1 MLRWIRYFMLI
12 FISGAAY
19 ATPEINVKQ
28 SDSSLPD
35 LGSEAA
41 LQEEQNN
48 KGKSLKERGVNYV
61 AESAQQGFENL
72 TPEALESQARSY
84 LQGQITSS
92 AQSYIEGALSPYGK
106 VRSNLS
112 IGQDGSLDGSS
123 IDYFVPL
130 YDSQKSVYF
139 SQLSAQRKEER
150 TIGNIG
156 FGVRHNFDKWLLG
169 GNIFYDYDF
178 TRGHR
183 RLGLGTEAWTDY
195 LKLSGNYYH
204 PLSDWKDSKDFDFY
218 LERPARGWDV
228 RAEAWLPSYPQL
240 GGKVVFEQYYG
251 DEVALFGTDNLEKDP
266 YAVTLGVN
274 YQPVPLLTV
283 GADYKAGTGDN
294 SDLSVNATINYQFGV
309 PLKDQLNSDN
319 VKVAHSLMGSRHD
332 FVERNNFIV
341 LEYKEKDPL
350 DVTLW
355 LKADATNEHPECVIK
370 DTPEEA
376 VGLEKCKW
384 TINALINHHYKIISA
399 SWQAKNNAARTLVM
413 PVVKA
418 NTITEGNNNHWN
430 LVLPAWQYSS
440 DKAEQEKLNTWRV
453 RLALEDE
460 KGNRQNSGVVEIT
473 VQQDRKIELIVN
485 NIADVPEEN
494 NHSHEASAQADGVDG
509 VVMDLDVTDSFGDD
523 TDRNGNTLPEDN
535 LSPQLYDAQDKK
547 VTLTNKPCSTENPCV
562 FIAKQDKEKGTVTL
576 SSTLPGTFRW
586 KAKAAPYDDSNYVDV
601 TFLGAGGNDVNA
613 FIYRVSATNPVNLID
628 NEKEHLPVDNA
639 YRFVLWRDANKD
651 GVFQQSEKLTEEEMT
666 QYDYQWEFTGQSVN
680 GYTGAQTNT
689 SNEDIVIPATNEEAV
704 QKFGAQKQDGVQGYG
719 LRVVYSKH

>member
-156 FGVRHNFDKWLLG
+156 FGVRHNLDKWLLG

-266 YAVTLGVN
+266 YAVTLGMN

-651 GVFQQSEKLTEEEMT
+651 GVFQQSEKLTEEQMT

>member
-48 KGKSLKERGVNYV
+48 NGKSLKERGVNYV

-418 NTITEGNNNHWN
+418 NTITEGNNNHWT

>member
-1 MLRWIRYFMLI
+1 MLL
-12 FISGAAY
+12 FISA
-19 ATPEINVKQ
+19 ATPAAEINSKQ
-28 SDSSLPD
+28 NESLPD
-35 LGSEAA
+35 LGSQAA
-41 LQEEQNN
+41 QQVEQTD
-48 KGKSLKERGVNYV
+48 KGKSLKERGADYV
-61 AESAQQGFENL
+61 IDSATQGFENL

-84 LQGQITSS
+84 LQSQITST
-92 AQSYIEGALSPYGK
+92 AQSYIEDTLSPYGK

-112 IGQDGSLDGSS
+112 IGQGGDLDGSS
-123 IDYFVPL
+123 IDYFVPW
-130 YDSQKSVYF
+130 YDNQTTVYF
-139 SQLSAQRKEER
+139 SQFSAQRKEDR

-156 FGVRHNFDKWLLG
+156 IGVRHNFDEWLLG

-183 RLGLGTEAWTDY
+183 RLGLGTEAW
-195 LKLSGNYYH
+195 
-204 PLSDWKDSKDFDFY
+204 
-218 LERPARGWDV
+218 
-228 RAEAWLPSYPQL
+228 LPSYPQL
-240 GGKVVFEQYYG
+240 GGKIVFEQYYG

-266 YAVTLGVN
+266 YAVTLGLN

-283 GADYKAGTGDN
+283 GTDYKAGTGDN
-294 SDLSVNATINYQFGV
+294 SDVSINATLNYQFGV
-309 PLKDQLNSDN
+309 PLKDQLDSDK
-319 VKVAHSLMGSRHD
+319 VKAVHSLMGSRQD

-370 DTPEEA
+370 DTPEAA

-384 TINALINHHYKIISA
+384 TINALINHHYKIVAA

-413 PVVKA
+413 PVIKE

-430 LVLPAWQYSS
+430 LILPAWQYSS

-460 KGNRQNSGVVEIT
+460 KGNRQNSGLVEIT

-485 NIADVPEEN
+485 NIADAPAEN

-509 VVMDLDVTDSFGDD
+509 VVMDLEVTDSFGDN
-523 TDRNGNTLPEDN
+523 TDRNGDALPEDN
-535 LSPQLYDAQDKK
+535 LAPQLYDAQDKK
-547 VTLTNKPCSTENPCV
+547 VTLTNKPCSTDNPCV

-576 SSTLPGTFRW
+576 SSTLPGVFRW

-601 TFLGAGGNDVNA
+601 TFIGSDIGGLNA
-613 FIYRVSATNPVNLID
+613 FIYRLGVAKPVNLIGND
-628 NEKEHLPVDNA
+628 KDPLPLGNT

-651 GVFQQSEKLTEEEMT
+651 GVFQQSEKLTDEEMT
-666 QYDYQWEFTGQSVN
+666 QYDYKWEFTGKSIN
-680 GYTGAQTNT
+680 GEVGAQANT
-689 SNEDIVIPATNEEAV
+689 SNADIVIPATNREAA
-704 QKFGAQKQDGVQGYG
+704 QSYGAKVEDGLQGYG
-719 LRVVYSKH
+719 LRVLYTKK

>member
-613 FIYRVSATNPVNLID
+613 VIYRVSATNPVNLID

>member
-156 FGVRHNFDKWLLG
+156 FGVRHNLDKWLLG

-430 LVLPAWQYSS
+430 LVLPAWQYRS

>member
-156 FGVRHNFDKWLLG
+156 FGVRHNLDKWLLG

-228 RAEAWLPSYPQL
+228 RAEAWLLSYPQL

-266 YAVTLGVN
+266 YAVTLGMN

-666 QYDYQWEFTGQSVN
+666 QYDYQSEFTGQSVN